1 MKTPTNKQKIEMY
14 ESFLHRINSFLI
26 SGNNEGIGEL
36 IQNADDWSYSHR
48 RGNGELSD
56 RDQQKII
63 NNTFW
68 KLCDTPISDKKT
80 AERQKKY
87 QEQNS

>member
-1 MKTPTNKQKIEMY
+1 MKSPTNKQKIEMY
-14 ESFLHRINSFLI
+14 ESFLHRINSFVI

-36 IQNADDWSYSHR
+36 IQNADNWSYSHR

-68 KLCDTPISDKKT
+68 KLCDTPHSDKKT
-80 AERQKKY
+80 IERQKKY
-87 QEQNS
+87 REQNS